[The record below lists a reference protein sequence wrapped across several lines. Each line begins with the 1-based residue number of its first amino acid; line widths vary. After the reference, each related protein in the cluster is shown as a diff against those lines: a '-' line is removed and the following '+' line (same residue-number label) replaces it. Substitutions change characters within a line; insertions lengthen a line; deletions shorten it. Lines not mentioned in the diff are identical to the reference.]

1 MNPKTTTNAISDMIH
16 GIASELEMLQHP
28 TWQELLS
35 EEELAAVNGA
45 YALLEPVL
53 EAQEWSDDNSFGD
66 NE

>member
-1 MNPKTTTNAISDMIH
+1 MSLNHTTKAISDMIH

-35 EEELAAVNGA
+35 EEELAAVNSA

-53 EAQEWSDDNSFGD
+53 DAQEWSDNNSFGD

>member
-35 EEELAAVNGA
+35 KEELAAINGA

-53 EAQEWSDDNSFGD
+53 VAQEWADNNSFGD
-66 NE
+66 FE

>member
-1 MNPKTTTNAISDMIH
+1 MKNTTKAISDMIH

-35 EEELAAVNGA
+35 NEERTAINKA
-45 YALLEPVL
+45 YDLLEPVL
-53 EAQEWSDDNSFGD
+53 VAQEWADDNELED

>member
-1 MNPKTTTNAISDMIH
+1 MSPKQTTKAISDMIH

-35 EEELAAVNGA
+35 EEELTAVNAA